1 MVVGSVQPLVPLCL
15 FDKSNRWPLTVK
27 SLPRCRRGRG
37 GRRHIAPEEE
47 QVLWQAGEE
56 EWRKERHEEEKKEEK
71 GDLADVVARIFGRWR
86 EEINTHTH
94 THTHTHIHSETHTH
108 THTHT
113 HPPRSPCVHLS
124 LSLTHTTADSIQSH
138 LALLPSS
145 HLALWSSDL
154 FHC

>member
-71 GDLADVVARIFGRWR
+71 KEEKGDLADVVARIFGRWR
-86 EEINTHTH
+86 EEINTYTHTHTHTYTQKHTH
-94 THTHTHIHSETHTH
+94 THTHTHTPSSLPMCASLPLSHTH
-108 THTHT
+108 
-113 HPPRSPCVHLS
+113 
-124 LSLTHTTADSIQSH
+124 
-138 LALLPSS
+138 
-145 HLALWSSDL
+145 
-154 FHC
+154 HC